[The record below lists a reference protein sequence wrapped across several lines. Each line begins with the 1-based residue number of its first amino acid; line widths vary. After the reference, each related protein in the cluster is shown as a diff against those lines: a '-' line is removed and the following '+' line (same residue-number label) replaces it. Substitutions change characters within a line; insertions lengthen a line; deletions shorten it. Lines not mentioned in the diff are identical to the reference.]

1 MPVIEITLNVFVL
14 TGIVIASFLIGFL
27 VKRRQIQLLKS
38 KIVELENE
46 MLNNHA
52 DILELQKSKA
62 LLEQNLQASKIPVI
76 PLNPT
81 KEEGIDKTISRKEKR

>member
-1 MPVIEITLNVFVL
+1 MPAIELTLNVFVL
-14 TGIVIASFLIGFL
+14 TGIVFGSFVIGFL
-27 VKRRQIQLLKS
+27 IRANQIRSLKS
-38 KIVELENE
+38 KIVELERE

-52 DILELQKSKA
+52 DILELQRSKA

-81 KEEGIDKTISRKEKR
+81 KEEGGEKLITRK

>member
-1 MPVIEITLNVFVL
+1 MLVIELTLNVFVL
-14 TGIVIASFLIGFL
+14 TGIVIGSFLIGFL
-27 VKRRQIQLLKS
+27 IKRSQIQSLKR

-52 DILELQKSKA
+52 DILELQKNKA

-76 PLNPT
+76 PLNP
-81 KEEGIDKTISRKEKR
+81 KEEGVDKAISRNEKR